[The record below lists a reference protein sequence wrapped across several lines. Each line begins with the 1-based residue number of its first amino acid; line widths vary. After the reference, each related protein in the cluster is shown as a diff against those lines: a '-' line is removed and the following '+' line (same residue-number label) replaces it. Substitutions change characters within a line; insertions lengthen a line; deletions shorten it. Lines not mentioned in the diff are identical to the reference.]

1 MQQMGNN
8 PQAQLV
14 NQMMDDEG
22 DEENGEEEGVYGN
35 EEDDDEGEMIDLD
48 NIDQIE
54 KLDEE

>member
-22 DEENGEEEGVYGN
+22 DEENGDEEGVYGN

-54 KLDEE
+54 NLDEE